1 MKTTLLRKS
10 WIPALLIVLVA
21 FAMKEA
27 GAADAPGRQAHLS
40 GLPAR
45 ITLADGT
52 VQMAKLEGLGCS
64 QSICSRVAIKDKTG
78 NSSLASFWLDSIA
91 AIRDTTESGALLVMK
106 DGTRRRISLVTD
118 FRVLYLVNPSRSPE
132 KLDLTK
138 IKSLEF
144 LPATE

>member
-1 MKTTLLRKS
+1 MNKTFLRKS
-10 WIPALLIVLVA
+10 WISALLLVPVA

-40 GLPAR
+40 GLTAR
-45 ITLADGT
+45 ITLPDGT
-52 VQMAKLEGLGCS
+52 VQIAKLEGLGCS
-64 QSICSRVAIKDKTG
+64 QSICSRVAIKGKAS
-78 NSSLASFWLDSIA
+78 NNSLASFWLDRIA
-91 AIRDTTESGALLVMK
+91 AIKDTTENGALLVMK
-106 DGTRRRISLVTD
+106 DGTGQRISLA
-118 FRVLYLVNPSRSPE
+118 NQSRSPE